1 MKAALHLNAKP
12 CTIQAQA
19 VSCKWSVVRCTKG
32 IEHRAWSMG
41 LEGKL
46 QAPRSLLRAVNQVIP
61 PYGQERIVVYASETP
76 MGDIPLAPLAAGLRE
91 YRGSNDDLAFRVRS
105 IQPVARPGGGMTSGS
120 TGFYEASWLVET
132 GP

>member
-1 MKAALHLNAKP
+1 
-12 CTIQAQA
+12 
-19 VSCKWSVVRCTKG
+19 
-32 IEHRAWSMG
+32 MG

-105 IQPVARPGGGMTSGS
+105 IQAVARPGGGMTSGS